1 MTTICVWNRHRYFLY
16 FCFFRFFKNSVL
28 PKKIRTKQLLVW
40 KHRSQLDKRSKITS
54 IFFFFNGYLCIPG
67 ASLVAQSVKNLPVVQ
82 DTTCSAGD
90 RGSTPGS
97 GGSPGEGNGNPL
109 QYSCLENPTDRGA
122 WRATVHGVARV
133 GHVLSNETI
142 TPFLEDDST

>member
-16 FCFFRFFKNSVL
+16 FCFFRFLKNSVL
-28 PKKIRTKQLLVW
+28 PKKIRTKNSCWCENTAHNLTNNL
-40 KHRSQLDKRSKITS
+40 KSHP
-54 IFFFFNGYLCIPG
+54 FFFF
-67 ASLVAQSVKNLPVVQ
+67 KRLPVYSWGFPAGSVSKESA
-82 DTTCSAGD
+82 CSAGD
-90 RGSTPGS
+90 LGSTPGS

-133 GHVLSNETI
+133 GHLLSNETI

>member
-16 FCFFRFFKNSVL
+16 FCFFRFLKNSVL
-28 PKKIRTKQLLVW
+28 PKKIRTKNSCWCENTAHNLTNNL
-40 KHRSQLDKRSKITS
+40 KSHP
-54 IFFFFNGYLCIPG
+54 FFFLNGYLCIPG
-67 ASLVAQSVKNLPVVQ
+67 ASLLAQSVKNLPAVQ
-82 DTTCSAGD
+82 EITCSAGD
-90 RGSTPGS
+90 LGSTPGS
-97 GGSPGEGNGNPL
+97 GRSPGEGNGNPL

-133 GHVLSNETI
+133 GHLLSNETI